1 MKVTNSTIPSSES
14 SEETKRRRA
23 LEMSRIRDRLSV
35 GDVDEQRIAEMR
47 RLSKEEREGFNR
59 EDGVFFKSLET
70 SLRSFNVER
79 QAYHGGSFI
88 GNHVHRSLKVSNNY

>member
-47 RLSKEEREGFNR
+47 RLSKEERDVIMRN
-59 EDGVFFKSLET
+59 D
-70 SLRSFNVER
+70 
-79 QAYHGGSFI
+79 
-88 GNHVHRSLKVSNNY
+88 